1 MTWTRRKGYLKTHS
15 FSGDNNS
22 ARRGSGHPNSGIL
35 LVTMPSSQ
43 KHSPYSRPFFRLSD
57 KAGRTTR
64 LSLIC
69 LMLAG
74 LAAPAFSQT
83 PKNNK
88 PANQQGTH
96 VIKSEGFGKTQDG
109 QAVDLYTLTNKHG
122 MEVRAM
128 TYGAIIVSL
137 QVPDKNNKLDDV
149 VLGFDNFDGYLNNSP
164 YLGAIVG
171 RYGNRIANGKFKLNG
186 VEYTLAKNN
195 GPNSL
200 HGGLKGFDKRVWQ
213 GEPFETKHG
222 AGVKFTYMSK
232 DGEEGYP
239 GNLKAEV
246 TYTLP
251 IDKNEL
257 EIEYHA
263 TTDKPTVL
271 NLTNHSYFNLAGE
284 GRGDVLAQ
292 EIMLRADKFTP
303 VDATL
308 IPTGELLSVKGTPM
322 DLTKPTPIGLHI
334 DDKYEQLTRARG
346 WDHNFVVN
354 GKPGELRLAARAHD
368 PKSGRVLEVLTT
380 QPGVQFYSGNFLDGT
395 VTGKHGHVYQLHY
408 GFCLETQHFPDSP
421 NHPEFP
427 TTTLKPGETFHSQT
441 VFRFSVE

>member
-1 MTWTRRKGYLKTHS
+1 
-15 FSGDNNS
+15 
-22 ARRGSGHPNSGIL
+22 
-35 LVTMPSSQ
+35 MPSSE
-43 KHSPYSRPFFRLSD
+43 KHSPYTRPFFRLSD
-57 KAGRTTR
+57 RAGRTTS
-64 LSLIC
+64 LCLIC

-74 LAAPAFSQT
+74 LAAPVSSQIAG
-83 PKNNK
+83 KDK

-96 VIKSEGFGKTQDG
+96 VIKSEGFGKTLDG

-137 QVPDKNNKLDDV
+137 QVPDKNGKADDV
-149 VLGFDNFDGYLNNSP
+149 VLGFDNFEGYLNNGP
-164 YLGAIVG
+164 YMGAVVG

-186 VEYTLAKNN
+186 ADYTLFKNN
-195 GPNSL
+195 GPNTL
-200 HGGLKGFDKRVWQ
+200 HGGIKGFDKRVWQ
-213 GEPFETKHG
+213 GEPFENKHG

-257 EIEYHA
+257 EIEYQA

-292 EIMLRADKFTP
+292 EIMVRADKFTP
-303 VDATL
+303 VDVNL
-308 IPTGELLSVKGTPM
+308 IPTGELRSVKGTPM
-322 DLTKPTPIGLHI
+322 DLTKPTPIGLHV
-334 DDKYEQLTRARG
+334 DDKYEQLTLGRG

-395 VTGKHGHVYQLHY
+395 VTGKHGHVYQQHY

-427 TTTLKPGETFHSQT
+427 TTTLKPGETVHSET
-441 VFRFSVE
+441 VFRFSAE